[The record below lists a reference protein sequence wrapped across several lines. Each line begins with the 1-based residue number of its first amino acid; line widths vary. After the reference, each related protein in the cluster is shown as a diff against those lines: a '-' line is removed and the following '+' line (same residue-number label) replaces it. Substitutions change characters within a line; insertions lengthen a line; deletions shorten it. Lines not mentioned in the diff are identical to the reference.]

1 VLRIGNTRLVL
12 AAQVRHFV
20 VAGLDVSPRGEACE
34 IESLGVRASE
44 RVDRS
49 GHISNKLLLWA
60 ARIHY
65 VVCTL

>member
-20 VAGLDVSPRGEACE
+20 VAGLNLGPRGEVC
-34 IESLGVRASE
+34 IMGSLGVCASE

-49 GHISNKLLLWA
+49 GHISNKLRL
-60 ARIHY
+60 
-65 VVCTL
+65 